1 MSYVHLMQL
10 VEIRRYPTRP
20 QAEYAK
26 DCLDASGIPATIQ
39 GDDEGGPNPDLS
51 PMVVL
56 VNEDQADAALRIL
69 EKPQDW

>member
-1 MSYVHLMQL
+1 MEL

-26 DCLDASGIPATIQ
+26 DCLDASGIAATIQ
-39 GDDEGGPNPDLS
+39 GDDAGGPNPDLS

-56 VNEDQADAALRIL
+56 VNEDQAEQARRIL
-69 EKPQDW
+69 EKPTDW